1 MNVKHEKSIE
11 EYMDIIGQKR
21 PISKKHPAM
30 SRQDRA
36 AQFAPFAALT
46 GHGDAIRQTAE
57 KVIERQDR

>member
-1 MNVKHEKSIE
+1 MKYEKSIE

-21 PISKKHPAM
+21 PKSKKHPAM

-46 GHGDAIRQTAE
+46 GHEDAIRQTAE
-57 KVIERQDR
+57 KVIKRQEN